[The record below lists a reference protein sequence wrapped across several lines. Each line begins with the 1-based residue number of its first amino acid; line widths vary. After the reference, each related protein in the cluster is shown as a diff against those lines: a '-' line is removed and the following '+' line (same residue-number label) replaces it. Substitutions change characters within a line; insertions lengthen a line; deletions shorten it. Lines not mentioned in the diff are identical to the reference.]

1 MRIRDMVE
9 YTESDI
15 SYLRGR
21 IEGFLQGVVRQT
33 SGSKEFEQDQWE
45 SLYGTRIIY
54 DNVPAYP
61 SQEAREQDQGEIVLC
76 NWDGATD
83 TKYLKQ
89 GVDLPRDRPGTLVAE
104 DGTVVITRQSDPV
117 MFQIDERDRKLIED
131 WDQQLLETIRQV
143 YDTSPST

>member
-1 MRIRDMVE
+1 MGE

-21 IEGFLQGVVRQT
+21 IEGFLQGVARQT
-33 SGSKEFEQDQWE
+33 PGSKEFDQDQWE

-61 SQEAREQDQGEIVLC
+61 SREAHEQDRGGFVLC
-76 NWDGATD
+76 NWDDATD
-83 TKYLKQ
+83 TKYLKE
-89 GVDLPRDRPGTLVAE
+89 GIDLPRDRPGTLVAE
-104 DGTVVITRQSDPV
+104 DGTVVISRQSDLV
-117 MFQIDERDRKLIED
+117 MFQLDERDRQLIEE
-131 WDQQLLETIRQV
+131 WDELLLETIRKV

>member
-76 NWDGATD
+76 NWDDATD